1 MKLELV
7 SGYVNVINLLITMKA
22 DQMVK
27 TNAVHEV
34 DTLYA
39 VRSAIDSHYL
49 RGTEVVYNRLILSKF
64 RPYCFEC
71 LEVADSHGY
80 HRVCVWRL

>member
-49 RGTEVVYNRLILSKF
+49 KGTSCI
-64 RPYCFEC
+64 
-71 LEVADSHGY
+71 
-80 HRVCVWRL
+80 